1 MQGIPGL
8 ETMFERTS
16 ITLAIKHL
24 WCFGRMLGSDVSV
37 KPFSDLCFEAAVRA
51 IVNSSTFP
59 LVDDISRIHPE
70 HPRSIPDGREQMLC
84 PNMTSTVVCI
94 SKRLVTELTTVTQ
107 ICVCFDAMDLKHLPC
122 YIAATTT
129 STTVRFLTMHQFV
142 PLHCIVPG
150 CRIIALVT

>member
-1 MQGIPGL
+1 MQSIPGL

-16 ITLAIKHL
+16 NTLAIKHL

-37 KPFSDLCFEAAVRA
+37 EMFSDLGLEVAVRA
-51 IVNSSTFP
+51 IVNSPTFP

-70 HPRSIPDGREQMLC
+70 HPSSISDGREQMLC

-107 ICVCFDAMDLKHLPC
+107 ISVRFDAMDLKHLMGF
-122 YIAATTT
+122 ITATT
-129 STTVRFLTMHQFV
+129 SFTTVRLLTMHQFV
-142 PLHCIVPG
+142 PRHCIVPG
-150 CRIIALVT
+150 CRVIALVT

>member
-70 HPRSIPDGREQMLC
+70 HPSCIPNGREQMLC
-84 PNMTSTVVCI
+84 PNMTSAVVCI
-94 SKRLVTELTTVTQ
+94 SEGLVTELTTVTQ
-107 ICVCFDAMDLKHLPC
+107 IRVCFDVMNLKHLVC
-122 YIAATTT
+122 FITATT
-129 STTVRFLTMHQFV
+129 SFTTVRLLTMHHFV

-150 CRIIALVT
+150 CRVIALVT